1 MTVSNHIRTFAI
13 TAAGLLASVLLA
25 AAAQPL
31 KIDFSNESV
40 GAEPKSFL
48 SVVGIWRIETDGGN
62 KVLVVD
68 GRQWK
73 EGRLQPGSQT
83 RRAPSTESA
92 TLNFSIAYKPMLFSV
107 CRGQGRGQFSQ
118 WGDL

>member
-1 MTVSNHIRTFAI
+1 
-13 TAAGLLASVLLA
+13 
-25 AAAQPL
+25 
-31 KIDFSNESV
+31 
-40 GAEPKSFL
+40 
-48 SVVGIWRIETDGGN
+48 GN

-107 CRGQGRGQFSQ
+107 CRGQGRGQLSQ
-118 WGDL
+118 RRDLRPVRRDFRPHRSRSRNPVQPQAEGVLSRGGRHCAEKHPRAWKIGKG